1 MAVGTGVPVK
11 IYEIAIPILLNT
23 LDTLIQQANDVLAN
37 IIRKQIELN
46 IPDVNACNDL
56 ELQNLIDRINKIK
69 KSLDNFLNLLDRI
82 TGIAGILQ
90 AIGVT
95 AKAISLALTI
105 SGTPIAPAGLVKAL
119 NIISALG
126 VNAVSVSKLISS
138 LLSQISVQLDV
149 VSASLNKAINI
160 ANSLCPNRQTPLVPT
175 PRIVVNEIDTGFVD
189 NGVTGTINTTSNI
202 GASTGAGTGTINTTS
217 NIGAGTGIASDSI
230 FYRDVNVSDP
240 DLDKRLDIVQD
251 LLSRQLDTITGIKEA
266 PSKVVSGNQNPTDI
280 DGNVGDYF
288 INLSTGDIFGPKNV
302 DGTWN

>member
-11 IYEIAIPILLNT
+11 IYELAIPILLNS
-23 LDTLIQQANDVLAN
+23 LDTLIQQAEDVLAN

-46 IPDVNACNDL
+46 IPNVDACNDL

-69 KSLDNFLNLLDRI
+69 QSLDNFLNLLNRI

-90 AIGVT
+90 TIGAT
-95 AKAISLALTI
+95 AKAISIYLTI

-119 NIISALG
+119 NIISALA
-126 VNAVSVSKLISS
+126 VNAVSVAKLISS
-138 LLSQISVQLDV
+138 LLSQVSIQLDV
-149 VSASLNKAINI
+149 VSVGLNKAINV
-160 ANSLCPNRQTPLVPT
+160 ANSLCPNRQTSLVSIPS
-175 PRIVVNEIDTGFVD
+175 IIVNEVDTGFVD
-189 NGVTGTINTTSNI
+189 NSVTGTSVTSTSTGTGVTSNI
-202 GASTGAGTGTINTTS
+202 STGTGV
-217 NIGAGTGIASDSI
+217 ASDSV

-251 LLSRQLDTITGIKEA
+251 LVSKQLDTITGIKEA
-266 PSKVVSGNQNPTDI
+266 PSKVVSGNQNPTDT

-302 DGTWN
+302 NGTWN